1 MARFLLLNGP
11 NLNLLGKREP
21 EVYGKVSLSAIEK
34 RVAAQAKNAG
44 HQLVAYQSNSESDLV
59 DRIQQA
65 ASEDVACIMLNP
77 AAFTHTSV
85 ALRDALLA
93 VECGAIIP
101 PVGLNLFAVSGT
113 TGVPLMRVIQGSAP
127 FVFPDVCVLVIVL
140 FFPILALWLP
150 SMLITPVF

>member
-11 NLNLLGKREP
+11 NLNLLGQREP
-21 EVYGKVSLSAIEK
+21 EVYGNVSLSAIEK

-59 DRIQQA
+59 DRVQQA
-65 ASEDVACIMLNP
+65 ASEEVACIMLNP

-93 VECGAIIP
+93 VDIPCIEIHLSNIQARESFRHKSYFSDIARGTICGF
-101 PVGLNLFAVSGT
+101 G
-113 TGVPLMRVIQGSAP
+113 PLGYE
-127 FVFPDVCVLVIVL
+127 
-140 FFPILALWLP
+140 LALLAAID
-150 SMLITPVF
+150 LAQD